1 MIRKYTTTKRRRPRR
16 FGFTKRIQPRRIQH
30 GGALHVVLGQDP
42 RPIDGRRYTIIQT
55 QIYDNGMPD
64 FIYYGQAKAIYPVR
78 PQICRESAR
87 CEEPAPS
94 YCADGI
100 GNDIK
105 FAPDGSFSVYEG
117 HYENCNK
124 NGRGKMSYFAA
135 SSPLLAQIA
144 QLRTMDDIAS
154 MTQAEITALKNQLL
168 AYTPYMIYKGN
179 WVNNTWSG
187 IGTATHSNGMSYKGH
202 WENGIMSGK
211 GTLRQPD
218 GSVYIGKFLNNV
230 MSGLGKMR
238 YANGDVYV
246 GFWQNN
252 MKSGRG
258 QMRYRDGRVYHGDWQ
273 NDEPVQRMVF
283 GRMINPAEFTP
294 HVFTRANS
302 EPGDGFQ
309 SASNIFRRSE

>member
-1 MIRKYTTTKRRRPRR
+1 MIRKYTTTKRRRPRK

-117 HYENCNK
+117 HFENCNK

-135 SSPLLAQIA
+135 IPLISDQFR
-144 QLRTMDDIAS
+144 QFRTMDDLIRI
-154 MTQAEITALKNQLL
+154 TPDQLAELTIELSQH
-168 AYTPYMIYKGN
+168 TPYRVDEGN
-179 WVNNTWSG
+179 W
-187 IGTATHSNGMSYKGH
+187 
-202 WENGIMSGK
+202 EN
-211 GTLRQPD
+211 D
-218 GSVYIGKFLNNV
+218 
-230 MSGLGKMR
+230 
-238 YANGDVYV
+238 
-246 GFWQNN
+246 
-252 MKSGRG
+252 
-258 QMRYRDGRVYHGDWQ
+258 
-273 NDEPVQRMVF
+273 
-283 GRMINPAEFTP
+283 
-294 HVFTRANS
+294 
-302 EPGDGFQ
+302 
-309 SASNIFRRSE
+309 

>member
-1 MIRKYTTTKRRRPRR
+1 MPLNFITTKRRRSRK
-16 FGFTKRIQPRRIQH
+16 FGVTKRTQSRRIQH

-42 RPIDGRRYTIIQT
+42 RPIDGRHYTIIQT
-55 QIYDNGMPD
+55 QTYDNGMPD

-105 FAPDGSFSVYEG
+105 FGPDGSFSVYEG
-117 HYENCNK
+117 HFENCIK

-135 SSPLLAQIA
+135 SVPLLDQIS
-144 QLRTMDDIAS
+144 QLRIMNDLTG

-168 AYTPYMIYKGN
+168 AYTPYMIYRGN
-179 WVNNTWSG
+179 WVNNAQSG
-187 IGTATHSNGMSYKGH
+187 IGTWTHSSGVSYKGH
-202 WENGIMSGK
+202 WENGNMSGK
-211 GTLRQPD
+211 GTLRQAD
-218 GSVYIGKFLNNV
+218 GAVYVGNFSNNV
-230 MSGLGKMR
+230 VSGFGKLT
-238 YANGDVYV
+238 YANGDVYI
-246 GFWQNN
+246 GQWQNN

-258 QMRYRDGRVYHGDWQ
+258 RMRYHDGRVYHGEWQ

-283 GRMINPAEFTP
+283 GRMINPVEFTP
-294 HVFTRANS
+294 SVFTRVHS
-302 EPGDGFQ
+302 EPGAGFQ
-309 SASNIFRRSE
+309 SASNIFRRS